1 MLDLVT
7 LFNSFKPL
15 DTIAGQTAR
24 FSAQPIP
31 GYERH
36 RVAKDAH
43 DIPSLLIAVADTSGN
58 ERPVPIKL
66 EHLTVQ
72 YDVDCRISRSDG
84 SIEEGRFTVVRCTG
98 LDKALH
104 TYFLRSIGAIV
115 ISLGT
120 TPSRLDVSQQSRI

>member
-1 MLDLVT
+1 MIDLVS
-7 LFNSFKPL
+7 LFNSFQPPE
-15 DTIAGQTAR
+15 GMPEQNAR

-36 RVAKDAH
+36 WLAKDVQET
-43 DIPSLLIAVADTSGN
+43 PSLLISVMDSSGK

-72 YDVDCRISRSDG
+72 YDVDCRISRSNG
-84 SIEEGRFTVVRCTG
+84 SLEEDRFTVIRCTG

-115 ISLGT
+115 I
-120 TPSRLDVSQQSRI
+120 